1 MNVHRHDGQCD
12 GQQHVPIRRRSSPA
26 PLGSQRSGE
35 RECRQGVRS
44 SLLAEL
50 DGEWSAGDEYRGEE
64 HRAMAAGE
72 LACQPGGHRDGG
84 GPTEHRR
91 QPDGQVRVAEDDHPS
106 VQHQRVERRRWRR
119 SQHGPDYLH
128 RAAGHCQVR
137 VVTLVE
143 PDAMDGDTPEADA
156 APDERDHH
164 YRQP

>member
-1 MNVHRHDGQCD
+1 
-12 GQQHVPIRRRSSPA
+12 
-26 PLGSQRSGE
+26 
-35 RECRQGVRS
+35 
-44 SLLAEL
+44 
-50 DGEWSAGDEYRGEE
+50 
-64 HRAMAAGE
+64 MATGE

-91 QPDGQVRVAEDDHPS
+91 QPDGQVRVAEGCRPS